1 MYPCPFPQRMS
12 SHSRRH
18 LLLNLNLPPMNRSCE
33 GTPSPALTL
42 PILHSP
48 YPSLIYN
55 KVVQKRYK
63 YCQEK
68 YNELHLGYCL
78 EAILLKET
86 PRNDYSKGKYSKNAF
101 ENHNHIQKI
110 VGQNHLLSPTR
121 ESRER

>member
-1 MYPCPFPQRMS
+1 MS
-12 SHSRRH
+12 SYSLRH

-42 PILHSP
+42 PILYSP
-48 YPSLIYN
+48 YPSLIYS
-55 KVVQKRYK
+55 KRYK

-78 EAILLKET
+78 EAVLLKEK
-86 PRNDYSKGKYSKNAF
+86 PRNAYSKGKYSKNAF
-101 ENHNHIQKI
+101 ESNNHIQKI

-121 ESRER
+121 ESREL